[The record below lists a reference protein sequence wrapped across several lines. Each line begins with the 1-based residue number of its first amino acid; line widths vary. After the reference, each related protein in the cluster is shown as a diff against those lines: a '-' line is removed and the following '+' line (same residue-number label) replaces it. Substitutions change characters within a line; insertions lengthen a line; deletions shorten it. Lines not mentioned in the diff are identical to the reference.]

1 MKKTRTIRV
10 GSRESHLAVVQAELI
25 MAQIQARHPE
35 LELELV
41 TMKTTGDKILDRPL
55 DQIGGKGL
63 FVRELDQALLDGRID
78 LSVHSLK
85 DLPMQTPEQLPLVAF
100 SRRADPRDV
109 LVLPKGV
116 STLDPN
122 RPLGCS
128 SKRRTR
134 QLKALFPQMQVQ
146 GVRGNLQT
154 RLAKLENEGF
164 AALVLAYAGLAR
176 LGLEARISRVFSVE
190 ELLPAAGQGILAVQA
205 RAGEDVSFLDGV
217 EDLPTRYCALA
228 ERAFVR
234 TLDGGCSAPIAAY
247 ATCANGSLKL
257 TGFFYEES
265 DGIARRGSLIGRC
278 EDAEALGE
286 RLANRLKG

>member
-1 MKKTRTIRV
+1 
-10 GSRESHLAVVQAELI
+10 
-25 MAQIQARHPE
+25 
-35 LELELV
+35 
-41 TMKTTGDKILDRPL
+41 
-55 DQIGGKGL
+55 
-63 FVRELDQALLDGRID
+63 LLDGRID